1 MAFKLYDELRKS
13 FNRKEVDDFE
23 QGFFGKL
30 EQQAGIVLIAMDA
43 KITKDM
49 FTTMPLI
56 VSTVACIQKV
66 PDCP

>member
-1 MAFKLYDELRKS
+1 MAFKLCDELRKS

-43 KITKDM
+43 NITKDM